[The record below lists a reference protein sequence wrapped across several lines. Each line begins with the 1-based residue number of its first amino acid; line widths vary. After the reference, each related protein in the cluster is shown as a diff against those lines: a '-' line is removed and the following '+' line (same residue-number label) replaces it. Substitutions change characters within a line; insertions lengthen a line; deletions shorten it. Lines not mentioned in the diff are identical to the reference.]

1 MVTISWTAADLKQMK
16 ALGVNPREASRQ
28 IGLFQNPPPFAEL
41 VRPATLGDGIRR
53 LNPSQKKKALAK
65 YKQASGQGR
74 FYKFVPA
81 SGAAS
86 RMFHLLM
93 KFFQRESF
101 SEADLKREA
110 LGGMEESRQFLEFMD
125 ALSRF
130 AFFDELGRVLSK
142 RDQDLEALRR
152 EGRFQ
157 DILRAL
163 LLPEGLNYSQKP
175 KGLIRFHGYASG
187 ERTPL
192 EEQLVEGVQYVQ
204 DRSKRCRIHF
214 TVSEEHEEAC
224 RGHFLTVR
232 EKYEKKYGVK
242 FDLGFSVQ
250 GAETNTLAADKDN
263 RPFRAK
269 DGRLVFRPAGHG
281 ALLENLNRLKGDL
294 VYIKNIDNVTL
305 EHRLETTVIWK
316 KILGGYL
323 AGIQEDVFKTLKK
336 LSAQKVL
343 PKTIQEIAGFA
354 KRELGLDLGE
364 DFGVLAAPAKVRRL
378 KALLNRPIRV
388 CGVVPAQGEPGGG
401 PYWMKDSDGN
411 VSLQI
416 VEKAQMDLGR
426 NDQKKIFESS
436 THFNPVDLVCGVR
449 DWKGKPFNLKKY
461 RDPNAVFISSKSMEG
476 KELKALELPG
486 LWNGAMAHWITL
498 FVEVP
503 LETFNPVKTVLD
515 LLKPAHQAS
524 HSLK

>member
-1 MVTISWTAADLKQMK
+1 MK
-16 ALGVNPREASRQ
+16 ALGIDPQEASRQ
-28 IGLFQNPPPFAEL
+28 IDLFQNPPPFADL
-41 VRPATLGDGIRR
+41 VRPATLGDGIRK
-53 LNPSQKKKALAK
+53 LNPAQKKNALLK
-65 YKQASGQGR
+65 YKKASAQGR
-74 FYKFVPA
+74 FSKFVPA

-93 KFFQRESF
+93 KFFQREPF
-101 SEADLKREA
+101 SEEELKKEVLA
-110 LGGMEESRQFLEFMD
+110 GKEESRQFLEFMD

-130 AFFDELGRVLSK
+130 AFFNELGRALSTH
-142 RDQDLEALRR
+142 DQDLEALRR
-152 EGRFQ
+152 EGRFH

-175 KGLIRFHGYASG
+175 KGLIQFHGYMSG

-192 EEQLVEGVQYVQ
+192 EEHLVEGVQTVK

-232 EKYEKKYGVK
+232 ENYEEKYGVK

-250 GAETNTLAADKDN
+250 GTGTNTLAADRN
-263 RPFRAK
+263 NQPFRDK
-269 DGRLVFRPAGHG
+269 EGRLVFRPAGHG

-305 EHRLETTVIWK
+305 EQRLETTVLWK

-323 AGIQEDVFKTLKK
+323 AGIQEDVFKILKK
-336 LSAQKVL
+336 LNAKKVP
-343 PKTIQEIAGFA
+343 PKAFQEAALFA
-354 KRELGLDLGE
+354 RRDLGLDLGE
-364 DFGVLAAPAKVRRL
+364 DFGALAVPAMARRL
-378 KALLNRPIRV
+378 KSLLERPIRV

-401 PYWMKDSDGN
+401 PYWLKDPEGK

-416 VEKAQMDLGR
+416 VEKAQMDLSR
-426 NDQKKIFESS
+426 PDQAKIFKRS
-436 THFNPVDLVCGVR
+436 THFNPVDLVCAVR

-515 LLKPAHQAS
+515 LLKPAHQVK
-524 HSLK
+524 HR